1 MGGKSL
7 NVGHLQAIGSP
18 KNIDYLNKNHDIS
31 FTMLYNIT
39 SLYDLEEKL
48 MEEKLPK
55 VAYQG
60 KVKIGEKELA
70 CAVLDD
76 ETRILTNTAIFQA
89 FDRPR
94 KGKASESYRLQNVPS
109 FINAN
114 NLKKYIEKEF
124 KDEDFSVKY
133 IRNGRELTGY
143 RADILPHICD
153 IYLSARD
160 DGVLTENQKPLAVA
174 ADILMR
180 SLAKVGIIALIDEA
194 TGYQFER
201 DTKALQ
207 ALLSQYIAEEFL
219 PWVKTFPDEFYI
231 QMFRLR
237 GWDYKG
243 RLKTSYAGQL
253 TNFLVYNR
261 LPEGV
266 LDELKKLNP
275 ILNKNGY
282 RRHKLHQGLTK
293 EVGYQ
298 HLLQQISTATSMMRG
313 FDAWDEF
320 EPVFRKSF
328 NVPDDEKI

>member
-1 MGGKSL
+1 MGGVSL
-7 NVGHLQAIGSP
+7 NVGSQAIGGS
-18 KNIDYLNKNHDIS
+18 KNIDYLNKKYDIF
-31 FTMLYNIT
+31 FTMLYNIYNYT
-39 SLYDLEEKL
+39 IREEI
-48 MEEKLPK
+48 EVDEKLPK
-55 VAYQG
+55 VMYSG
-60 KVKIGEKELA
+60 KVKIGEKELS

-94 KGKASESYRLQNVPS
+94 KGKASESYRLQNVPA

-114 NLKKYIEKEF
+114 NLKPYIEKEF
-124 KDEDFSVKY
+124 ENEDFSVKY
-133 IRNGRELTGY
+133 VRNGREFTGY
-143 RADILPHICD
+143 RAEILPHICD

-174 ADILMR
+174 SDILMR
-180 SLAKVGIIALIDEA
+180 SLAKIGIIALIDEA

-207 ALLSQYIAEEFL
+207 VLLSQYISEEFL
-219 PWVKTFPDEFYI
+219 PWVKTFPDDFYI

-243 RLKTSYAGQL
+243 RLKTPYAGQI

-266 LDELKKLNP
+266 LEELKRLNP

-282 RRHKLHQGLTK
+282 RKHKLHQGLTK
-293 EVGYQ
+293 EIGYQ
-298 HLLQQISTATSMMRG
+298 HLSQQISTVTTMMRG
-313 FDAWDEF
+313 FDTWEEF
-320 EPVFRKSF
+320 EPIFRKAF
-328 NVPDDEKI
+328 NVSDDEKI

>member
-1 MGGKSL
+1 MGGVSL
-7 NVGHLQAIGSP
+7 NVGSQAIGGS
-18 KNIDYLNKNHDIS
+18 KNIDYLNKKYDI
-31 FTMLYNIT
+31 FFVMLYNI
-39 SLYDLEEKL
+39 YNYAIKEEIKVD
-48 MEEKLPK
+48 EKLPK
-55 VAYQG
+55 VMYSG
-60 KVKIGEKELA
+60 KVKIGEKELS

-94 KGKASESYRLQNVPS
+94 KGKASESYRLQNVPA

-114 NLKKYIEKEF
+114 NLKPYIEKEF
-124 KDEDFSVKY
+124 ENEDFSVKY
-133 IRNGRELTGY
+133 VRNGREFTGY
-143 RADILPHICD
+143 RAEILPHICD

-174 ADILMR
+174 SDILMR
-180 SLAKVGIIALIDEA
+180 SLAKIGIIALIDEA

-207 ALLSQYIAEEFL
+207 VLLSQYISEEFL
-219 PWVKTFPDEFYI
+219 PWVKTFPDDFYV

-243 RLKTSYAGQL
+243 RLKTPYAGQI

-266 LDELKKLNP
+266 LEELKRLNP

-282 RRHKLHQGLTK
+282 RKHKLHQGLTK

-298 HLLQQISTATSMMRG
+298 HLSQQISTVTTMMRG
-313 FDAWDEF
+313 FDTWEEF
-320 EPVFRKSF
+320 EPIFRKAF
-328 NVPDDEKI
+328 NVSDDEKI

>member
-1 MGGKSL
+1 MGGVSL
-7 NVGHLQAIGSP
+7 NVGLQAIGGS
-18 KNIDYLNKNHDIS
+18 KNIDYLNKKYDI
-31 FTMLYNIT
+31 FFVMLYNIYNYT
-39 SLYDLEEKL
+39 IKEEIKVD
-48 MEEKLPK
+48 EKLPK
-55 VAYQG
+55 VMYSG
-60 KVKIGEKELA
+60 KVKIGEKELS

-94 KGKASESYRLQNVPS
+94 KGKASESYRLQNVPA

-114 NLKKYIEKEF
+114 NLKPYIEKEF
-124 KDEDFSVKY
+124 ENEDFSVKY
-133 IRNGRELTGY
+133 VRNGREFTGY
-143 RADILPHICD
+143 RAEILPHICD

-174 ADILMR
+174 SDILMR
-180 SLAKVGIIALIDEA
+180 SLAKIGIIALIDEA

-207 ALLSQYIAEEFL
+207 VLLSQYISEEFL
-219 PWVKTFPDEFYI
+219 PWVKTFPDDFYV

-243 RLKTSYAGQL
+243 RLKTPYAGQI

-266 LDELKKLNP
+266 LEELKRLNP

-282 RRHKLHQGLTK
+282 RKHKLHQGLTK

-298 HLLQQISTATSMMRG
+298 HLSQQISTVTTMMRG
-313 FDAWDEF
+313 FDTWEEF
-320 EPVFRKSF
+320 EPIFRKAF
-328 NVPDDEKI
+328 NVSDDEKI

>member
-1 MGGKSL
+1 MGGVSL
-7 NVGHLQAIGSP
+7 NVGSQAIGGS
-18 KNIDYLNKNHDIS
+18 KNIDYLNKKYDIF
-31 FTMLYNIT
+31 FTMLYNIYNYT
-39 SLYDLEEKL
+39 IREEI
-48 MEEKLPK
+48 EVDEKLPK
-55 VAYQG
+55 VMYSG
-60 KVKIGEKELA
+60 KVKIGEKELS

-94 KGKASESYRLQNVPS
+94 KGKASESYRLQNVPA

-114 NLKKYIEKEF
+114 NLKPYIEKEF
-124 KDEDFSVKY
+124 ENEDFSVKY
-133 IRNGRELTGY
+133 VRNGREFTGY
-143 RADILPHICD
+143 RAEILPHICD

-174 ADILMR
+174 SDILMR
-180 SLAKVGIIALIDEA
+180 SLAKIGIIALIDEA

-207 ALLSQYIAEEFL
+207 VLLSQYISEEFL
-219 PWVKTFPDEFYI
+219 PWVKTFPDDFYI

-243 RLKTSYAGQL
+243 RLKTPYAGQI

-266 LDELKKLNP
+266 LEELKRLNP

-282 RRHKLHQGLTK
+282 RKHKLHQGLTK

-298 HLLQQISTATSMMRG
+298 HLSQQISTVTTMMRG
-313 FDAWDEF
+313 FDTWEEF
-320 EPVFRKSF
+320 EPIFRKAF
-328 NVPDDEKI
+328 NVSDDEKI

>member
-1 MGGKSL
+1 MGGVSL
-7 NVGHLQAIGSP
+7 NVGSQAIGGL
-18 KNIDYLNKNHDIS
+18 KNIDYLNKKYDIF
-31 FTMLYNIT
+31 FTMLYNI
-39 SLYDLEEKL
+39 YDYTIREEI
-48 MEEKLPK
+48 EVDEKLPK
-55 VAYQG
+55 VMYSG
-60 KVKIGEKELA
+60 KVKIGEKELS

-94 KGKASESYRLQNVPS
+94 KGKASESYRLQNVPA

-114 NLKKYIEKEF
+114 NLKPYIEKEF
-124 KDEDFSVKY
+124 ENEDFSVKY
-133 IRNGRELTGY
+133 VRNGREFTGY
-143 RADILPHICD
+143 RAEILPHICD

-174 ADILMR
+174 SDILMR
-180 SLAKVGIIALIDEA
+180 SLAKIGIIALIDEA

-207 ALLSQYIAEEFL
+207 VLLSQYISEEFL
-219 PWVKTFPDEFYI
+219 PWVKTFPDDFYI

-243 RLKTSYAGQL
+243 RLKTPYAGQI

-266 LDELKKLNP
+266 LEELKRLNP

-282 RRHKLHQGLTK
+282 RKHKLHQGLTK

-298 HLLQQISTATSMMRG
+298 HLSQQISTVTTMMRG
-313 FDAWDEF
+313 FDTWEEF
-320 EPVFRKSF
+320 EPIFRKAF
-328 NVPDDEKI
+328 NVSDDEKI